1 MTPEV
6 KYEPTCLPAGK
17 PEASLVR
24 SGQRAQSS
32 LGGVGRKSPFQ
43 RRKQKVRICFYLFLL
58 LFHVSGRI
66 RVVKAVPPPFW
77 GKVEHLRRRWAR
89 HAGQGPGCRGQCRPR
104 PVFLSAFTYHSAFH
118 GASRAP
124 SPASWPPTGR
134 QAPATLARVPWSNLH
149 LCKDGRVCDFIVS
162 LSGVISRAL
171 EDAAFF

>member
-17 PEASLVR
+17 PEASSVR

-32 LGGVGRKSPFQ
+32 LGGAGRKSPFQ

-58 LFHVSGRI
+58 LFHVSWRI

-89 HAGQGPGCRGQCRPR
+89 HAGRVRGAAGSAGPARCFCPPSAITPRFRARPGPPHR
-104 PVFLSAFTYHSAFH
+104 HH
-118 GASRAP
+118 GVPRAGRHLP
-124 SPASWPPTGR
+124 RWPGFPG
-134 QAPATLARVPWSNLH
+134 P
-149 LCKDGRVCDFIVS
+149 LCT
-162 LSGVISRAL
+162 
-171 EDAAFF
+171 